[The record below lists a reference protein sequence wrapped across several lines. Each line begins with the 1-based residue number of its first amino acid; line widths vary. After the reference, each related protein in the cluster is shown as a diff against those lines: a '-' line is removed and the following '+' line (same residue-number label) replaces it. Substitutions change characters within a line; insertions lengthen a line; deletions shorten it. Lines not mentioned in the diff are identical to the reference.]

1 MIIFNNIA
9 FAGQISGGVSLVWKY
24 VIEKFIQNTDV
35 QFIEY
40 EDSMNNIFRKQLQIP
55 DKNLKFRKGGAY
67 INRLFP
73 PKLENQNDKITYVT
87 GEYDIVLRPN
97 VTNVIIVHD
106 FVYEIFSKKN
116 IAYYFNILPKRNA
129 IKKSDVIVCVSENT
143 KKDLLHFFPEIAKE
157 KIKVIHNGVSDEFQF
172 NVPLAGKFPMLRQ
185 NEYVIYIGM
194 RSNYKNFN
202 LTVDSLH
209 HSKLNLKLTI
219 ISNKALD
226 KSEIENLDNKL
237 GVGNYFIFNKL
248 TTEELNSLYSNAYAI
263 LYLSKYEG
271 FGIPILEAQRSGCPV
286 IASCLSSIPEVGGD
300 GYIQVKNLEVQN
312 VSDCLLKIQDINYRN
327 EMHTLGFKNSNR
339 FSWEATS
346 QKYYDLISS
355 L

>member
-9 FAGQISGGVSLVWKY
+9 FAGQISGGVSLVWKH
-24 VIEKFIQNTDV
+24 VIEKFIQHSDV

-40 EDSMNNIFRKQLQIP
+40 EDSMKNIFRKQLIIP
-55 DKNLKFRKGGAY
+55 EKKIKFRKGGAY
-67 INRLFP
+67 FNRLFP
-73 PKLENQNDKITYVT
+73 QKLENRNNKTTYVT
-87 GEYDIVLRPN
+87 GEYDIVPNQN

-116 IAYYFNILPKRNA
+116 IAYYFNVLPKKHA
-129 IKKSDVIVCVSENT
+129 IKKSEVIVCVSENT
-143 KKDLLHFFPEIAKE
+143 KKDLLHFFPKIAKE
-157 KIKVIHNGVSDEFQF
+157 KIQIIHNGVSDEFQF
-172 NVPLAGKFPMLRQ
+172 NVTLTDKFPMLRP

-202 LTVDSLH
+202 LTIDSLQ
-209 HSKLNLKLTI
+209 HSKLNLKLAI

-226 KSEIENLDNKL
+226 ESEIENLNNKL
-237 GVGNYFIFNKL
+237 GIENYFLFNKL
-248 TTEELNSLYSNAYAI
+248 TTEELNSLYSNAYAL

-300 GYIQVKNLEVQN
+300 GYIQVKTLDVQN
-312 VSDCLLKIQDINYRN
+312 VKNTLLKIQDINYKN
-327 EMHTLGFKNSNR
+327 EILDLGFKNSKR
-339 FSWEATS
+339 FSWEETS